1 MKDGVGLGFA
11 GPWQLGCRKVRL
23 LKARV
28 AHAREGRTSSEKAG
42 FTPQGLQISGGTH
55 CPVAMAL
62 AL

>member
-28 AHAREGRTSSEKAG
+28 AHAQGGRTSEKAG
-42 FTPQGLQISGGTH
+42 FTPQGLQISGGMR